1 MAAKLQTIEA
11 VVGIDGT
18 VRLNK
23 AIHLERPVQ
32 AVVTL
37 LVDDVDDVA
46 VEGGS
51 GGSFEA
57 AAEKVFDKHEELF
70 RKLAQ

>member
-1 MAAKLQTIEA
+1 MAAKLQTVEA
-11 VVGIDGT
+11 VVEIDGT
-18 VRLNK
+18 VRLK
-23 AIHLERPVQ
+23 QPIHLQRPVA

-37 LVDDVDDVA
+37 LVDDADVA
-46 VEGGS
+46 EEES
-51 GGSFEA
+51 IDATFEA

>member
-11 VVGIDGT
+11 VVEIDGT

-23 AIHLERPVQ
+23 TIHLERPVQ

-37 LVDDVDDVA
+37 LVDDVA